1 MTLGILSKTETTTR
15 GIKKLDNYAFFHK
28 TFQEFF
34 TALWLASSYANEKP
48 KLYKCIRNVYDLY
61 RYEMMITFSFEFDP
75 EAGKM
80 FWIDLTEQLAI
91 EEIMELENQAL
102 QRLVCKLT
110 KNLRFSLKD

>member
-1 MTLGILSKTETTTR
+1 
-15 GIKKLDNYAFFHK
+15 
-28 TFQEFF
+28 
-34 TALWLASSYANEKP
+34 
-48 KLYKCIRNVYDLY
+48 
-61 RYEMMITFSFEFDP
+61 MMITFSCEFDP

-110 KNLRFSLKD
+110 KNLRFSLKDQTSNPVYFCVPHINIDKYTSNEGIMLLCRVI